1 MAKSS
6 SRTGE
11 GDPGRRNTILLVA
24 SVLILAAA
32 GGWFYMSRP
41 KNLDEQMKEQLQ
53 AKRAEHPQPAKAA
66 EDTGAVEMPK
76 DGEATAEGAKT
87 EGAAE
92 TAEQPAEEA
101 ASAPKKPKRPK
112 TGAVP

>member
-53 AKRAEHPQPAKAA
+53 AKRAEHPQPA
-66 EDTGAVEMPK
+66 
-76 DGEATAEGAKT
+76 TAEGAKT